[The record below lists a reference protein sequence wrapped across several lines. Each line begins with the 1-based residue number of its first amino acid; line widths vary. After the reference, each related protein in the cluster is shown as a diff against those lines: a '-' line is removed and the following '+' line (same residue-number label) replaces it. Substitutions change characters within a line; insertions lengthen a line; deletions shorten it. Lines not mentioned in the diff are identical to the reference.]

1 VTGVDKLIRG
11 SVNDL
16 TVDLVGPTSEVT
28 VAANASCDIIV
39 SGNGNG
45 LSVVN
50 SFESSKLI
58 LITLHEISQLVD
70 QDTTVGGS
78 DLGPDVLVRSIGSFD
93 GSVDIFLGSAVNLAN
108 DLFSGG
114 VDGLNERTVT
124 GNELVVDEKLGVDYY
139 GSE

>member
-1 VTGVDKLIRG
+1 VTGVDELVRG

-16 TVDLVGPTSEVT
+16 TVDLVSPTGKVT

-45 LSVVN
+45 LSVVDG
-50 SFESSKLI
+50 FESSKLV

-70 QDTTVGGS
+70 QDTTVSGS
-78 DLGPDVLVRSIGSFD
+78 DLGPDVLVRGIGGFNGSIH
-93 GSVDIFLGSAVNLAN
+93 IFLGSAVNLAN

-114 VDGLNERTVT
+114 VNGLNKGTVT
-124 GNELVVDEKLGVDYY
+124 GNELVVDEEVGMDYY